1 MDNLTIQ
8 PQSQPV
14 SHLAETQAKFKRMHP
29 DRIILMRSK
38 DWYVTAN
45 EDAVT
50 VSETLGITLTKT
62 KQGEKQ
68 AGFPYTALD
77 IYLPKLIR
85 AGHRVVITDLI

>member
-8 PQSQPV
+8 TQSQSV
-14 SHLAETQAKFKRMHP
+14 SHLAETQAKFKGMHA

-45 EDAVT
+45 EDAAT

-68 AGFPYTALD
+68 AGFPHTALD

-85 AGHRVVITDLI
+85 AGHRVAIADLI

>member
-14 SHLAETQAKFKRMHP
+14 SHLAETHAKFKGMYP
-29 DRIILMRSK
+29 DRIILMRGK

-62 KQGEKQ
+62 KRGEKQ

-85 AGHRVVITDLI
+85 AGHRVAITDLI

>member
-14 SHLAETQAKFKRMHP
+14 SHLA
-29 DRIILMRSK
+29 
-38 DWYVTAN
+38 
-45 EDAVT
+45 
-50 VSETLGITLTKT
+50 
-62 KQGEKQ
+62 EKQ

-85 AGHRVVITDLI
+85 AGHRIVIADLI